1 MCLNDDLRPNMARS
15 NFVSNEF
22 IWGTLLESQHT
33 ANDQSDIITFI
44 FEPRSEKTGLR
55 GSRPDPA
62 QTGLCSHRKCLE
74 A

>member
-1 MCLNDDLRPNMARS
+1 MCLNDDLRPNIAMS
-15 NFVSNEF
+15 NFVTNAF

-33 ANDQSDIITFI
+33 ANDQSDIVTFI

-55 GSRPDPA
+55 DSRQGPT
-62 QTGLCSHRKCLE
+62 QTGLCSHRKCLG